1 MFMMSREEEKRRD
14 KIKLDFCYR
23 KKNNYYTWNESCTII
38 DLLIFIYLKKKVK
51 ALPMPPVSSF
61 RSLYTI
67 YIFKQ
72 KINRKVY
79 VYALFLHYSILEGLE
94 RGICVYIY
102 MIIMNIFSEMGEY
115 FKCYRLFAFY
125 VLLSHVDLLKTNNKN

>member
-1 MFMMSREEEKRRD
+1 
-14 KIKLDFCYR
+14 
-23 KKNNYYTWNESCTII
+23 
-38 DLLIFIYLKKKVK
+38 
-51 ALPMPPVSSF
+51 MPPVSSF

-79 VYALFLHYSILEGLE
+79 VYALFLHYSILEVLE

-115 FKCYRLFAFY
+115 FKCYRLFAFLRSIVARRY
-125 VLLSHVDLLKTNNKN
+125 TKNKQQELITTNKT